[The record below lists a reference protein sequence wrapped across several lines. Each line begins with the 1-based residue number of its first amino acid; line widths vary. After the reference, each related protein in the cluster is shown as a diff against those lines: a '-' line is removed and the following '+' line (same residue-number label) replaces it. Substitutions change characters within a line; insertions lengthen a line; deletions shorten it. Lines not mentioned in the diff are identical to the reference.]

1 MTVRRF
7 IGSKLIFYM
16 ILTICGVALGAA
28 GLLAQTQGKVGPE
41 AVFRPNPEAFG
52 NLTKGGGDTISAMRK
67 LGASPQAV
75 AFAQANKDKEFL
87 TKFIKFG
94 PVDLGI
100 CEADDYFV
108 FANPQGESYYLV
120 NGSPRIIAIQDI
132 KYLRHLN
139 LDNNNP
145 WSRSNPRG
153 MMSFKYTKF
162 EKQVSRPGGGQRF
175 IFGFPIYKGSH
186 AGGIYGYVSV
196 AYDFDTAGQFL
207 GTKLLGSSG
216 ARNKGRR

>member
-1 MTVRRF
+1 MTVKRC
-7 IGSKLIFYM
+7 IGSKLIFLM
-16 ILTICGVALGAA
+16 ILTICGVALGSA
-28 GLLAQTQGKVGPE
+28 GLLAQTQGKIGPE
-41 AVFRPNPEAFG
+41 AVFRPNSDVFQESC
-52 NLTKGGGDTISAMRK
+52 KGGGDTIAAMRK
-67 LGASPQAV
+67 LGASPQALS
-75 AFAQANKDKEFL
+75 FAQANKDKEFL
-87 TKFIKFG
+87 TKFIKYG
-94 PVDLGI
+94 PVDLGV

-132 KYLRHLN
+132 NYLRHLN

-162 EKQVSRPGGGQRF
+162 EKQVTRPGGGQRF
-175 IFGFPIYKGSH
+175 IFGFPIYEGNH
-186 AGGIYGYVSV
+186 AGGIYGYVPV
-196 AYDFDTAGQFL
+196 AYDFDNSGQFL

-216 ARNKGRR
+216 AGNKSRR